1 MSAISGVSNSATASY
16 VVAQSAATAKPTAQ
30 VAKPSPAPAQSS
42 NSGLD
47 SDGDHDGG
55 RIDVKA

>member
-1 MSAISGVSNSATASY
+1 MSAISSVSNVSAASY
-16 VVAQSAATAKPTAQ
+16 AVAQWAATAKPTAQ
-30 VAKPSPAPAQSS
+30 VAKPTPAPAQSS

-55 RIDVKA
+55 RIDITG

>member
-1 MSAISGVSNSATASY
+1 MSAISSVSNVSAASY

-30 VAKPSPAPAQSS
+30 VAKPNAAPAQPS

-55 RIDVKA
+55 RIDVTG

>member
-1 MSAISGVSNSATASY
+1 MSSISGVSNASAASY
-16 VVAQSAATAKPTAQ
+16 VVAQAAATSKPTTQ
-30 VAKPSPAPAQSS
+30 VAKPSPAPTQPS

-55 RIDVKA
+55 RIDVTG